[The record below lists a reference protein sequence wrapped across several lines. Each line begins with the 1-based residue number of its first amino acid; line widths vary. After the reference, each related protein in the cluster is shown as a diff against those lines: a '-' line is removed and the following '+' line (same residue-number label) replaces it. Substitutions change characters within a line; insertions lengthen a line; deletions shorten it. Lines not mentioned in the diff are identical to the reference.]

1 VPQDDPELCLE
12 EADGPNFPS
21 IEDPEEDSI
30 LDLEGEVDSPA
41 EVAEV
46 WMPSWAATDTI
57 MDDVIVALRQEE
69 LKLHQALGDR
79 SVVFQEKI
87 HSNKSIHHQ
96 DTRSK
101 KELLQITLSINKQ
114 A

>member
-1 VPQDDPELCLE
+1 MPQDDPELCLE

-46 WMPSWAATDTI
+46 WMPSWAATDTV
-57 MDDVIVALRQEE
+57 MDDIIMTLHQEE
-69 LKLHQALGDR
+69 L
-79 SVVFQEKI
+79 
-87 HSNKSIHHQ
+87 
-96 DTRSK
+96 
-101 KELLQITLSINKQ
+101 EL
-114 A
+114 